1 MRPPWLDGRAGA
13 LARIAIGHARRH
25 RLQSALL
32 VLGVAL
38 GVAVVVAIDLANGS
52 ALAAFE
58 LSTEA
63 VTGRATHRVA
73 GGRQGL
79 DDEVYRRLRVELG
92 VRAAA
97 PVVEGQ
103 VRVAELGGEALTLLG
118 VDPFAEPPFRGF
130 LGGGIAGDTAAPAA
144 LAAFL
149 TRPGAVLVARDVAAR
164 AGVQPGDP
172 LTLSLGPRRVTA
184 TVAGLLAPADELGR
198 RALDGLILADIATA
212 QEVLDRV
219 GRLDRIDLL
228 APAGDAASAAFL
240 APIRAILP
248 PGAEIEP
255 AGASRASVASMTAAF
270 RLNLTALSL
279 LALLVGMFLIFNT
292 MRFSVVQRR
301 PTLAVLRALGVTR
314 REVFALVLAEAAI
327 LGTAGAIL
335 GLGLGIVLGRGAVGL
350 VTQTINDLYFSVT
363 VRDVPVPV
371 SALARGAGLG
381 IAAALGAALLPAIE
395 ATGVPPVTALRRSD
409 VEARAR
415 AGAPRALAAAA
426 GCAALGAGLLALPG
440 DRVDVGF
447 AGMAA
452 IVLAFA
458 LATPAATL
466 ALMAVAAPVTGRLF
480 GPVGRMAPRDIGRA
494 LSRTAVAIAALMVA
508 VCVSIGV
515 GLMVGSFRVTVE
527 RWLADTLGADVFVS
541 PPSASATSVHGTLD
555 PALAIELAALDGVIG
570 ISTAHQV
577 EVRSPDVGR
586 VSLTAV
592 ASDIAGERR
601 PYLAA
606 IGPPAAVWRAMLG
619 GAVIVSEPFAR
630 RHALGVG
637 DRLRLATDHGDRDHA
652 IAGVFY
658 DYGSERGVVYMA
670 DPVYR
675 AGWDDDRISSI
686 ALMLPPE
693 IDADGFATELRRRM
707 AGRVDLN
714 IQSNRGL
721 RAAVMAVFDRAF
733 AITAALQILAIAVA
747 FVGVLAALLALQLER
762 GREFGTL
769 RATGMTEGQVGA
781 LSLLETTLMGG
792 VAGLLSW
799 PAGLTLAL
807 LLIYIINRRSFG
819 WTIQTAFEPA
829 TFVQALGL
837 AVGAAVLAGIY
848 PALRLRRLPIARV
861 LREE

>member
-1 MRPPWLDGRAGA
+1 MRPRLPDGRARA
-13 LARIAIGHARRH
+13 LAQIALGHARRH

-52 ALAAFE
+52 ALAAFQ

-63 VTGRATHRVA
+63 VTGRATHRIV
-73 GGRQGL
+73 GGRRGL
-79 DDEVYRRLRVELG
+79 DEDLYRRLRVELG
-92 VRAAA
+92 VRTSA
-97 PVVEGQ
+97 PVVEGK
-103 VRVAELGGEALTLLG
+103 VRVKALGGETLTLLG

-130 LGGGIAGDTAAPAA
+130 LGSAGQGAASDV
-144 LAAFL
+144 LAPFL
-149 TRPGAVLVARDVAAR
+149 ARPDAVLVARDLAAR
-164 AGVQPGDP
+164 AGVGVGDP
-172 LTLSLGPRRVTA
+172 LTLTLGPRTVTA
-184 TVAGLLAPADELGR
+184 TVAGLLAPADDLGR
-198 RALDGLILADIATA
+198 RALDGLILADVGTA
-212 QEVLDRV
+212 QAMLDRV

-228 APAGDAASAAFL
+228 APEGDAARAAFL
-240 APIRAILP
+240 DPIRRILP
-248 PGAEIEP
+248 PGAEIVP
-255 AGASRASVASMTAAF
+255 ASASQATVASMTEAF

-301 PTLAVLRALGVTR
+301 STLAVLRALGVTR
-314 REVFALVLAEAAI
+314 REVFALVLAEAAV
-327 LGTAGAIL
+327 LGAIGAAL
-335 GLGLGIVLGRGAVGL
+335 GLALGVVLGRGAVAL

-363 VRDVPVPV
+363 VRDVPLPV
-371 SALARGAGLG
+371 ATLARGAFLG
-381 IAAALGAALLPAIE
+381 VAAAVAAALLPAVE
-395 ATGVPPVTALRRSD
+395 ATSVPPVTALRRSD
-409 VEARAR
+409 VEARSR
-415 AGAPRALAAAA
+415 AGAPRALAAAIA
-426 GCAALGAGLLALPG
+426 CAALGAAVLALPG
-440 DRVDVGF
+440 DRVDLGF

-452 IVLAFA
+452 IVLAYA

-466 ALMAVAAPVTGRLF
+466 ALMAAVAPVTGRLF

-515 GLMVGSFRVTVE
+515 SLMVGSFRVTVE
-527 RWLADTLGADVFVS
+527 RWLADTLGADIFVS
-541 PPSASATSVHGTLD
+541 PPSDSATSVSGTLD
-555 PALAIELAALDGVIG
+555 PALAADLAALDGVAG
-570 ISTAHQV
+570 VSTAHQA
-577 EVRSPDVGR
+577 EVVSPELGR
-586 VSLTAV
+586 LALTAL
-592 ASDIAGERR
+592 ASDIAGDRR

-606 IGPPAAVWRAMLG
+606 IGPPAAVWRAMLD
-619 GAVIVSEPFAR
+619 GAVVVSEPFAR
-630 RHALGVG
+630 RHAVGVG
-637 DRLRLATDHGDRDHA
+637 DRLQLDAERGGTRAYA

-686 ALMLPPE
+686 ALTLRPGR
-693 IDADGFATELRRRM
+693 DADAFASDLRRRL
-707 AGRVDLN
+707 AGRVDVN

-721 RAAVMAVFDRAF
+721 RAAVMGVFDRAF
-733 AITAALQILAIAVA
+733 AITAALQVLAIAVA
-747 FVGVLAALLALQLER
+747 FMGVLAALLALQLER

-807 LLIYIINRRSFG
+807 LLIYVINRRSFG

-829 TFVQALGL
+829 TFAQALGL